1 MLFPKCSPAILAA
14 VAFVYAACGGQSAE
28 AQTTLQTELVAQG
41 FLRPVT
47 AKSIPGDDRI
57 FVVEQNSGLV
67 RIIQNGFVLGTPF
80 LDIDFKTD
88 DNGNEEGLLGIAF
101 HPDFAN
107 NGFFYVNY
115 TANGPSRSVVERY
128 TVSATDPNVADLGSA
143 TTIISYSRPFS
154 NHNGGDLHFGLDG
167 YLYIPT
173 GDGGGAGDTACNA
186 QNPASFL
193 GKILRLDVDSASPYA
208 IPPTNPTVYTGA
220 ASELWAIGLRNPW
233 RTAFDRLTGEFYIG
247 DVGQNAFEEVDIIPA
262 TDGGHNLGW
271 KMMEGNSCFGT
282 GNCGA
287 VPACNDASLLD
298 PIFVYGHSSPFGGS
312 CSITGGEV
320 YRGQMIPEMFGT
332 YFFADYCSNVILSFK
347 LVGGVM
353 TEQTNRTVELAPSA
367 GGSINQITSFGVDG
381 DGEIL
386 IVEQGGQIW
395 RITAASQPP
404 FADCDSNGKADDLE
418 ITMNPSLD
426 LNSNGTL
433 DACEPACGFT
443 TYGVGVSPVNF
454 IGLNGSGTAQPG
466 STAVLSATG
475 VPSNPAVF
483 FASTVSANVPVLG
496 GVALID
502 LAFNF
507 QIKVVLTAGGNATWN
522 APIPNQ
528 PGLVGVKAYIQA
540 AAIDATQPGGWA
552 MSNGVEV
559 SICP

>member
-1 MLFPKCSPAILAA
+1 MLFPKCSPAVLAA
-14 VAFVYAACGGQSAE
+14 VGFVYAACGGQPAQ

-41 FLRPVT
+41 FQRPIA
-47 AKSIPGDDRI
+47 AKSVPGDDRI
-57 FVVEQNSGLV
+57 FVVEQNAGRV

-101 HPDFAN
+101 HPDFAS

-115 TANGPSRSVVERY
+115 TASGPNRTVVERY
-128 TVSATDPNVADLGSA
+128 TVSAGDPNVADLASA
-143 TTIISYSRPFS
+143 TQIITFSQPFS
-154 NHNGGDLHFGLDG
+154 NHNGGDLHFGPDG

-186 QNPASFL
+186 QNTASFL
-193 GKILRLDVDSASPYA
+193 GKILRIDVDSAVPYA
-208 IPPTNPTVYTGA
+208 VPPTNPTGFTGT

-233 RTAFDRLTGEFYIG
+233 RAAFDRLTGEFYIG
-247 DVGQNAFEEVDIIPA
+247 DVGQNAFEEIDIGPA
-262 TDGGHNLGW
+262 TDEGHNLGW
-271 KMMEGNSCFGT
+271 KIMEGNTCFGS

-287 VPACNDASLLD
+287 VPPCNSPLFLD
-298 PIFVYGHSSPFGGS
+298 PIYTYGHSSPFGGS
-312 CSITGGEV
+312 CSVTGGEV
-320 YRGQMIPEMFGT
+320 YRGQMIPELFGT

-347 LVGGVM
+347 MVGGMM
-353 TEQTNRTVELAPSA
+353 TEQTNRTAELAPA
-367 GGSINQITSFGVDG
+367 TGGSINQITSFGVDG
-381 DGEIL
+381 DGEVL

-404 FADCDSNGKADDLE
+404 FVDCDNNGKADDLE
-418 ITMNPSLD
+418 ITMNPALD

-433 DACEPACGFT
+433 DVCEPTCGFT

-454 IGLNGSGTAQPG
+454 IGLSGSGSAQPG
-466 STAVLSATG
+466 STAVLAATG

-483 FASTVSANVPVLG
+483 FASTVAANVPVLG

-507 QIKVVLTAGGNATWN
+507 QLKVVPTAGTSATWN

-540 AAIDATQPGGWA
+540 AAIDGTQPGGWA

-559 SICP
+559 TICP